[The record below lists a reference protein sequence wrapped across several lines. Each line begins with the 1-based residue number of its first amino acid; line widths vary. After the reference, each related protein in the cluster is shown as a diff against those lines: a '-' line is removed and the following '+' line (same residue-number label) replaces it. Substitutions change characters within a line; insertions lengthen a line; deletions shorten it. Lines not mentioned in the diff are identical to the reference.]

1 MHIIKQFNAK
11 FYVIWISSQRK
22 KHGIY
27 KVKFVLYLFFFF
39 LEKLAHLKGYVNN
52 YRDQNKTPK
61 LVSLSENIMHYFL
74 FIVPIMTLLE
84 YI

>member
-1 MHIIKQFNAK
+1 MLNFMSFEFHHNGKSTVYTKLNLFC
-11 FYVIWISSQRK
+11 IS
-22 KHGIY
+22 
-27 KVKFVLYLFFFF
+27 FFFF